1 VSHMRYRCTRD
12 RQVSRQTLHIRLTSF
27 SPPNSSTILL
37 LRPRSGLPF
46 IQPKLLLMVEMRLLC
61 VTERKSKIVSKA
73 EGLDDRYREVEL
85 ATGYRAGS
93 FARERCAEMEQHA
106 SLLAVGI

>member
-1 VSHMRYRCTRD
+1 MHQRSSSKSSNAPHKID
-12 RQVSRQTLHIRLTSF
+12 QLLS
-27 SPPNSSTILL
+27 PNSSTILL
-37 LRPRSGLPF
+37 SRPTSGLPL

-61 VTERKSKIVSKA
+61 VTERKSEIVSKA
-73 EGLDDRYREVEL
+73 EGLDDRYCEIEL

>member
-1 VSHMRYRCTRD
+1 MHQRSSSKSSNAPYKID
-12 RQVSRQTLHIRLTSF
+12 QLL
-27 SPPNSSTILL
+27 SPKFLNDPPS
-37 LRPRSGLPF
+37 RPRSGLPL

-61 VTERKSKIVSKA
+61 VTERKSEIVSKA

>member
-1 VSHMRYRCTRD
+1 M
-12 RQVSRQTLHIRLTSF
+12 
-27 SPPNSSTILL
+27 SP
-37 LRPRSGLPF
+37 R
-46 IQPKLLLMVEMRLLC
+46 KL
-61 VTERKSKIVSKA
+61 KIVAKA
-73 EGLDDRYREVEL
+73 ERIDDRSREVEL

>member
-1 VSHMRYRCTRD
+1 MSHMRYRCTRD
-12 RQVSRQTLHIRLTSF
+12 RQVSRQMLHIRLTSF
-27 SPPNSSTILL
+27 SPPNSSTILFS
-37 LRPRSGLPF
+37 RPRSGLPL

-61 VTERKSKIVSKA
+61 VTERKSKIVAKA

-85 ATGYRAGS
+85 AMGYRAGS